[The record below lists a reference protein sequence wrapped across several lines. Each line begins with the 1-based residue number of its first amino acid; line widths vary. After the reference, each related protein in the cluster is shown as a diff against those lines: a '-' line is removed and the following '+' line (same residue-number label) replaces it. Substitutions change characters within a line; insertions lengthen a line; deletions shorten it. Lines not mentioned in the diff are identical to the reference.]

1 MRLVRDATCSA
12 TLPLVTRMFLLGLL
26 GAVFRLVLERSDRF
40 RDAVIDW
47 AHGKEIYGF
56 ALLIGFSAIAT
67 GFAYWL
73 VRKFWRGGKGI
84 GNPDGRGGPRAEG
97 KLTRRKTWF
106 GHTRKG

>member
-1 MRLVRDATCSA
+1 
-12 TLPLVTRMFLLGLL
+12 MFLLGLL
-26 GAVFRLVLERSDRF
+26 GAVFRLVMERSDRF

-73 VRKFWRGGKGI
+73 VRKFAPGGKGRGI
-84 GNPDGRGGPRAEG
+84 PDVEAGPGRAGERRVGEEGRASGAPDHLKKKKKNTEIAAV
-97 KLTRRKTWF
+97 LIER
-106 GHTRKG
+106 

>member
-1 MRLVRDATCSA
+1 
-12 TLPLVTRMFLLGLL
+12 MFLLGLL

-73 VRKFWRGGKGI
+73 VRKFAPGAKGSGI
-84 GNPDGRGGPRAEG
+84 PDVEAVPGRTENCHRRTRVVGISTTGNTPPMANS
-97 KLTRRKTWF
+97 
-106 GHTRKG
+106 H